1 MSQSTVAQEAPLV
14 LVVDDSDDIREM
26 VRFILDTSGYR
37 VAVAENGL
45 EAVQMAQT
53 ESPNLILMDLSMPVL
68 DGFGAAR
75 GIRGMTEMADVPII
89 AVSAHNTRDHRAKA
103 FDVGFNDF
111 LTKPIDF
118 IHLVQLI
125 HSLLEAA

>member
-26 VRFILDTSGYR
+26 VRFVLDTSGYR

-45 EAVQMAQT
+45 EAVQMART
-53 ESPNLILMDLSMPVL
+53 ESPDLILMDLSMPVL
-68 DGFGAAR
+68 DGFGAVR
-75 GIRGMTEMADVPII
+75 GIRGMAEMCDVPII
-89 AVSAHNTRDHRAKA
+89 AISAHDTRDHRAKA

-118 IHLVQLI
+118 VHLVNLI